1 MQATGKGFDPRSDSP
16 AIKAS
21 TMADVERSMTGFSAA
36 MTPAETAAIDAGL
49 RAYMLRVYNYMVIG
63 LAITGCAA
71 LGIYML
77 SIAHDLAD
85 ASYVVR
91 AGRTIPI
98 PAGLAVQSRDILLT
112 EIGYVVFV
120 SPVKWAI
127 ILAPLALVLGLSFG
141 AERMRPAIAQWLF
154 WLYAALMGLSL
165 GSIFMVY
172 THTSI
177 TRVFFVTAAAFG
189 ALSLWGYTSRRDLG
203 GLGAFAIMGVFGI
216 VAGGVVNLFLASSG
230 LQWALS
236 MVGVLA
242 FAALTAWD
250 TQRLK
255 SEYLYAALDG
265 EIAERSAISGALSL
279 YLDFVN
285 LFTLLLQLLAQRDE

>member
-1 MQATGKGFDPRSDSP
+1 LWASV
-16 AIKAS
+16 IK
-21 TMADVERSMTGFSAA
+21 TMSDVERSMTGFSAA

-71 LGIYML
+71 LAIYAL
-77 SIAHDLAD
+77 SVTDNLAD
-85 ASYVVR
+85 ASYVIR
-91 AGRTIPI
+91 AGRVIPI
-98 PAGLAVQSRDILLT
+98 PAGLAVQSRDVLLT
-112 EIGYVVFV
+112 GVGYAVFV
-120 SPVKWAI
+120 SPLKWAI
-127 ILAPLALVLGLSFG
+127 ILAPLGLVLGLSFG
-141 AERMRPAIAQWLF
+141 VERMRPATAQWLF
-154 WLYAALMGLSL
+154 WLYAAMMGLSL
-165 GSIFMVY
+165 GSIFMIY

-189 ALSLWGYTSRRDLG
+189 ALSLWGYTSQRDLG

-216 VAGGVVNLFLASSG
+216 IAAGLVNLFLASSG
-230 LQWALS
+230 LHWAIS
-236 MVGVLA
+236 VVGVLA
-242 FAALTAWD
+242 FSVLTAWD

-265 EIAERSAISGALSL
+265 ETAERSAVMGALSL

-285 LFTLLLQLLAQRDE
+285 LFTLLLQLLGQRDE

>member
-255 SEYLYAALDG
+255 SEYL
-265 EIAERSAISGALSL
+265 
-279 YLDFVN
+279 
-285 LFTLLLQLLAQRDE
+285 